1 MVNNSQLENPEL
13 SIPVNNST
21 EMKEVLVEYVGTK
34 LQPEN
39 NEVTL
44 EMVINTMSE
53 EFPEIVLAIAEENWI
68 RGYKQGLDDVDAG
81 MEAMTKNG
89 KKESHRSC
97 EKEE

>member
-81 MEAMTKNG
+81 MEAMIENG
-89 KKESHRSC
+89 KKECHRSC